1 MPPSWY
7 FFKLPTDEPD
17 YDIPSKDYVSQET
30 HRKWLQEI
38 CLKHV
43 EKYIMANE
51 AEPLIEQ
58 VQELQSALSTDEF
71 HCCLDGCDRSYIHHS
86 ARVKYV
92 QYISKPPIN

>member
-1 MPPSWY
+1 M
-7 FFKLPTDEPD
+7 LPADEPD

-30 HRKWLQEI
+30 RRKWLHEM

-51 AEPLIEQ
+51 VEPLIEQ
-58 VQELQSALSTDEF
+58 VQELQSALSTDGF
-71 HCCLDGCDRSYIHHS
+71 HCRVDGCDRSYIHHS

-92 QYISKPPIN
+92 QYISKQPIN